1 MSEENVE
8 IVRRALEAG
17 WRRPKPDFATV
28 NDLFHPDHELLSSA
42 ARVEG
47 GGSERGAQGFREV
60 LGGLDE
66 AFESWEL
73 SIEQVRS
80 IDKER
85 VVVDALMTAQG
96 KRGGV
101 PVQQRFGYVVTVRD
115 GKLTRTEGYPS
126 FEEALEAAGLAE

>member
-28 NDLFHPDHELLSSA
+28 NDLFHPDHELLSSTTRA
-42 ARVEG
+42 EG
-47 GGSERGAQGFREV
+47 GSQRGAQGFREV
-60 LGGLDE
+60 LGSLDE
-66 AFESWEL
+66 AFESWEG
-73 SIEQVRS
+73 SVEQVRS

-85 VVVDALMTAQG
+85 VLVTAVMTALG

-101 PVQQRFGYVVTVRD
+101 PVKQRFWYVVTVRD
-115 GKLTRTEGYPS
+115 GKLTRTEGYTS
-126 FEEALEAAGLAE
+126 VEEALEAAGLSE